1 MFKAKHRGV
10 MPLEPIYRTHQE
22 GQVSSESLVRRKSS
36 GARCQLFRSLFFNMG
51 CFVKVRVFAVYLFLI
66 KTVWVVAVLP

>member
-22 GQVSSESLVRRKSS
+22 GQVPRDSLVRRKSS
-36 GARCQLFRSLFFNMG
+36 GARCQLFRSLSFGMG
-51 CFVKVRVFAVYLFLI
+51 CFVEVRVFAIDLFLI
-66 KTVWVVAVLP
+66 RDVWVVAVLP